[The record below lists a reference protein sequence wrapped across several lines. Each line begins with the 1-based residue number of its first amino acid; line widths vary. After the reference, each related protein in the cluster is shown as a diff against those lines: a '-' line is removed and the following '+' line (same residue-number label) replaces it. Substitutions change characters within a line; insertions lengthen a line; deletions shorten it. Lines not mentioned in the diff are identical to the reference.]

1 LKGKASPSPPDRLTT
16 IRYILYAFSK
26 LCHQRKK
33 RETAILEIMPG
44 NAPPIHDEV
53 FMQRALNLA
62 AETIGLASPNPQ
74 VGCVLTQNPAGGGTP
89 KIIGEGAH
97 LYDNRDHA
105 EIVALKQA
113 AHRGI
118 STKGAT
124 AYVTLEPC
132 SHHGR
137 TAPCANALIAAGIA
151 RCVIATQ
158 DPNPLVSGQGIQKLR
173 AANIEVTLGILQQP
187 ARDLNDAFAHF
198 IQHRT
203 PFVTLK
209 AALSVDGK
217 LAPPPAARTPNQPF
231 WLTGPAARHHVQLL
245 RHASDAVLTGIGT
258 VLADD
263 PQLTDRSG
271 MQNPARSA
279 LPRRRPLL
287 RVILDTHL
295 RIPLTSQLVRSAA
308 SARGSESD
316 LLVLCGSVAPPAKAA
331 ALRSLGVQIEQIPD
345 HAGRLSLPAVLS
357 TLAQR
362 QILSLLLECGSNLNG
377 SFLRQNLVDK
387 AVLIYA
393 DTELGDQAL
402 PFAQGIPSPY
412 LFEQSL
418 HRITRTTF
426 GPDACITGYLHDPWP
441 KT

>member
-1 LKGKASPSPPDRLTT
+1 
-16 IRYILYAFSK
+16 
-26 LCHQRKK
+26 
-33 RETAILEIMPG
+33 MPG
-44 NAPPIHDEV
+44 NAPTNQDEV
-53 FMQRALNLA
+53 FMQRALTLA
-62 AETIGLASPNPQ
+62 TETIGLASPNPQ
-74 VGCVLTQNPAGGGTP
+74 VGCVLTKSPLTGGTP
-89 KIIGEGAH
+89 EIIGEGAH

-113 AHRGI
+113 ARQGF

-137 TAPCANALIAAGIA
+137 TGPCADALIAAGIT
-151 RCVIATQ
+151 RCVIATR
-158 DPNPLVSGQGIQKLR
+158 DPNPLVSGQGIQKLQ
-173 AANIEVTLGILQQP
+173 AANIAVTLGILEQP

-217 LAPPPAARTPNQPF
+217 LAPPPASRYPNQPF
-231 WLTGPAARHHVQLL
+231 WLTGPAARYQVQLL

-263 PQLTDRSG
+263 PQLTDRS
-271 MQNPARSA
+271 A

-295 RIPLTSQLVRSAA
+295 RIPLASQLVRSAA
-308 SARGSESD
+308 TGLGSPSARGSESD
-316 LLVLCGSVAPPAKAA
+316 LLILCGSLAPPSNAA
-331 ALRSLGVQIEQIPD
+331 ALRDLGLEIEQIPD
-345 HAGRLSLPAVLS
+345 EEGRLSLSAVLS
-357 TLAQR
+357 TLAER
-362 QILSLLLECGSNLNG
+362 NILSLLLECGSHLNG
-377 SFLRQNLVDK
+377 GFLSQNLVDK

-393 DTELGDQAL
+393 ETELGDQAI
-402 PFAQGIPSPY
+402 PFAQGVPSPY
-412 LFEQSL
+412 LVEQSL
-418 HRITRTTF
+418 TRVTHATY
-426 GPDACITGYLHDPWP
+426 GPDACITGYLRDPWRVLHR
-441 KT
+441 KRATENRELTTDN